1 MIQHSSS
8 QGTVKADIVLKM
20 AVVLLI
26 YFWIPKKHFAKIA
39 ISMLSIR
46 TFVPRWNCYPGL
58 NITNAS
64 IFLSSVGASSDVS
77 HLHHP
82 MHPHLSQDP
91 LTGQT
96 ILLGP
101 MSTLVHT
108 DQICK
113 YPRCFS
119 TVICLNYLRERGN
132 LGKESI
138 SAPKLQ
144 NLDKISSPGLSCG
157 RLWYS
162 ANCLVSLDMPLFPQM
177 EMWVPNSFSFVGL
190 KPKRIC
196 SRF

>member
-1 MIQHSSS
+1 MILGIALTTGSKRNYSRKQCTGSIINIQHNMIQHSSS

-138 SAPKLQ
+138 SAPLTCWAH
-144 NLDKISSPGLSCG
+144 L
-157 RLWYS
+157 
-162 ANCLVSLDMPLFPQM
+162 
-177 EMWVPNSFSFVGL
+177 
-190 KPKRIC
+190 
-196 SRF
+196 